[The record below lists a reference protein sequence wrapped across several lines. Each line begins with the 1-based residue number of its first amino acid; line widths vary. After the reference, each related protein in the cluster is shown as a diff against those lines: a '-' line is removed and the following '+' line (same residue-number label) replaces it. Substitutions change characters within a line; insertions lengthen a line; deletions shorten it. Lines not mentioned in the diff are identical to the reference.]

1 MIVYVDMDGVLCDYF
16 NAYRVHR
23 KLYPHIE
30 FPQISEDFWVHS
42 IYAIKGAVKAVN
54 ILRKVHDVYILSAPS
69 IKNPASYSG
78 KRKWIENYFDYE
90 LSKKLILSSYKGLL
104 LGDILIDDRPHNGA
118 ANFEGKILKFAS
130 LEFPDWNSILKE
142 LQKE

>member
-104 LGDILIDDRPHNGA
+104 LGDILIDDNIK
-118 ANFEGKILKFAS
+118 GKGQEDFKGRLIHYGQE
-130 LEFPDWNSILKE
+130 EFPTWKE
-142 LQKE
+142 VLAELL